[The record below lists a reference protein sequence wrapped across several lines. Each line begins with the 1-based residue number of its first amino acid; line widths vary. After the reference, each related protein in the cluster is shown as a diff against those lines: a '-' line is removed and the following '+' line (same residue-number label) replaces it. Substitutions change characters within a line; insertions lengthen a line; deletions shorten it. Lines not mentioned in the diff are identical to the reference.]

1 MLLYILPEA
10 SDIGNFI
17 PDIEK
22 RGAKKPISLFHH
34 WIFNLFLM
42 TLLYPQNPYISREN
56 AILIVKTKN
65 RILKFK
71 VTLYP
76 IPPGNDLIP

>member
-22 RGAKKPISLFHH
+22 RGAKTNKL
-34 WIFNLFLM
+34 
-42 TLLYPQNPYISREN
+42 
-56 AILIVKTKN
+56 V
-65 RILKFK
+65 
-71 VTLYP
+71 
-76 IPPGNDLIP
+76 PPLDFSTSF